1 MSRETAGAAIRALR
15 VARDWSLA
23 DLAAVTGVSTMGL
36 SYLER
41 GTRKPQKSTVQ
52 KVENGL
58 GLPAGTYSRLVAAD
72 SADAELA
79 QLLAGA
85 ELPGP
90 AGSTTAVIKHHPV
103 DMLETASEAYLEML
117 NSLIGY
123 LPSKTSNEYETY
135 IQAAIAQSLKAAKLA
150 ANSWRVTANAGVANS
165 TLMAHVKA
173 AETIRADLMARLPGS
188 IGAQFDAACVRSGL
202 PDPVIAALIGVSVEQ
217 MWDIRTGA
225 AIAPAALAAVS
236 AFVAGEL

>member
-1 MSRETAGAAIRALR
+1 MTDTSADLSALAKGGRTNVFGFLLRLAARIPFLFIAGRIYGPEALGRLAYTVIVIEFAAQLATLGLKRGLAFQLSSEERDAAHIAWDALLVVLAASAVFSAFLVAFPEAMFPNSAIR
-15 VARDWSLA
+15 
-23 DLAAVTGVSTMGL
+23 GL
-36 SYLER
+36 DR
-41 GTRKPQKSTVQ
+41 
-52 KVENGL
+52 
-58 GLPAGTYSRLVAAD
+58 
-72 SADAELA
+72 
-79 QLLAGA
+79 
-85 ELPGP
+85 
-90 AGSTTAVIKHHPV
+90 
-103 DMLETASEAYLEML
+103 
-117 NSLIGY
+117 
-123 LPSKTSNEYETY
+123 

-188 IGAQFDAACVRSGL
+188 IGARFDGACVSSGL

-217 MWDIRTGA
+217 MWDIRTGG